1 MLHIIRDYNIHL
13 QGHQYQI
20 MQVTI
25 VANIIIMLLIRRDSA
40 ICLLTLFTFA
50 TVYDILQS
58 QI

>member
-1 MLHIIRDYNIHL
+1 
-13 QGHQYQI
+13 